1 MPEQIPLPDAEAAKH
16 IQALLGAMPDAV
28 VIVDRNWRFRYAN
41 QRAME
46 IVNDAGLIGE
56 DIFERFPGNKEE
68 PFGSAYRKTM
78 EERLATEFEAFH
90 PAPLELWMKVQ
101 ARPFHEGIII
111 FFSDVSERK
120 EAELREQNT
129 GKRLTQLLE
138 VTSDAIATLDR
149 EWRYTYLNSNAQ
161 RMIDP
166 ERRLV
171 GKNIWEEFPG
181 AVGGPAWEI
190 YHRSMN
196 EGVPGHAELFYPAP
210 IEAWLSI
217 TSQPTAEGIVV
228 FFRDITEQKT
238 HDEVVRGQQE
248 LLAAVQSAAQL
259 ATWDLDLG
267 TGEMRYGK
275 GSHPVLGRPL
285 EEVATR
291 TAFLEIVA
299 PEYQDALR
307 ALGAEALKTGERF
320 VMDLEVV
327 GEDGKPLWIEVRGQ
341 AILDEAGEATAMRGM
356 ATDISG
362 RKRNEAALLASEE
375 RYRVLADLNP
385 QAIWMGDAKGSV
397 TYANQGF
404 LSYIG
409 LTAEQLSGMGW
420 LHAFAPEDRKRVVEV
435 WTRCVLTGAE
445 YDIEAHLCKADVG
458 EFRWWRLRAAPVRD
472 EAGKILHW
480 LGVAYDIHDAK
491 TFAEQL
497 LHKQQETERQRAELE
512 TVYETAP
519 VGLALFDPVE
529 FRYLRLN
536 ERQAEILGVPK
547 EQMLGTAVTEM
558 TPIPGL
564 RELFEQ
570 VARGVAI
577 RNHLLEGELATAPGE
592 HRYWAVNYVP
602 VYGSDGSVQAITAA
616 SLEITN
622 QKKSEAA
629 LIQSEKLAAV
639 GRLASSISH
648 EINNPL
654 EAITN
659 LLYLVA
665 LDEKLPEELKVY
677 VHMAQAEVTRV
688 SQIATQTL
696 RFHRQSVA
704 PTPVS
709 ARDLVEA
716 VIRLYTGRLMNS
728 NIAVDARYRSETKIL
743 CFENDIR
750 QVLNNLIANAI
761 DAMRNGGRL
770 VVRAHDS
777 RDYGVEEGRAGVRIT
792 IADTGHGM
800 TEAVRKRIFEP
811 FFTTKDLN
819 GTGLGMWISSGIVD
833 RHQGRLQVRSSADA
847 TRHGTVF
854 TLFLPCEEIVIE

>member
-166 ERRLV
+166 ETRLI
-171 GKNIWEEFPG
+171 GKNIWEEFPA
-181 AVGGPAWEI
+181 AVGGAAWEI

-196 EGVPGHAELFYPAP
+196 EGVPGHAEVFYPAP
-210 IEAWLSI
+210 IDAWLSI
-217 TSQPTAEGIVV
+217 TSQPTTDGIVV

-238 HDEVVRGQQE
+238 HDDVVRGQQE

-259 ATWDLDLG
+259 ATWDLDLR

-285 EEVATR
+285 EEVGTR

-320 VMDLEVV
+320 VMDLQVV
-327 GEDGKPLWIEVRGQ
+327 GADGKPLWIEVRGQ
-341 AILDEAGEATAMRGM
+341 AILDDAGGATAMRGM

-385 QAIWMGDAKGSV
+385 QAIWMGDAVGNV

-409 LTAEQLSGMGW
+409 LTAEGLAGMGW

-480 LGVAYDIHDAK
+480 LGVAYDIHDAT
-491 TFAEQL
+491 TFAETLQA
-497 LHKQQETERQRAELE
+497 KQAETERQRAELE
-512 TVYETAP
+512 TIYKTAP
-519 VGLALFDPVE
+519 VGMALLDPVG
-529 FRYLRLN
+529 FRFLN
-536 ERQAEILGVPK
+536 LNDQEAE
-547 EQMLGTAVTEM
+547 MLGYSKEAILNRPLSELAPPDKV
-558 TPIPGL
+558 PGL
-564 RELFEQ
+564 LEMMRS
-570 VARGVAI
+570 VAKGKVI
-577 RNHLLEGELATAPGE
+577 RDRLLEGELTARPGE
-592 HRYWAVNYVP
+592 QRAWSVNYSP
-602 VYGSDGSVQAITAA
+602 IFNEDGSVRAISTA
-616 SLEITN
+616 SIEITN

-654 EAITN
+654 EAVTN

-688 SQIATQTL
+688 SPDCDAD
-696 RFHRQSVA
+696 A
-704 PTPVS
+704 
-709 ARDLVEA
+709 A
-716 VIRLYTGRLMNS
+716 VPP
-728 NIAVDARYRSETKIL
+728 AVGGADAGL
-743 CFENDIR
+743 
-750 QVLNNLIANAI
+750 
-761 DAMRNGGRL
+761 
-770 VVRAHDS
+770 
-777 RDYGVEEGRAGVRIT
+777 
-792 IADTGHGM
+792 
-800 TEAVRKRIFEP
+800 
-811 FFTTKDLN
+811 
-819 GTGLGMWISSGIVD
+819 GTGPGGGGDPAVYGAPDELEHCRGCAV
-833 RHQGRLQVRSSADA
+833 
-847 TRHGTVF
+847 
-854 TLFLPCEEIVIE
+854 